1 MGIFLMLTS
10 YETYRIKNVEN
21 IKNTTNH
28 TNVENIKN
36 TTNHTNVENGNHV
49 DIVNVNTVKKYEEVK
64 YLEFDLVYNQY
75 VKKHNSIVF
84 SKLLGSSAKPN
95 ISELPKVV
103 VVQSDLTKGYGN
115 RIPPLVCGFIYS
127 LLSDRLFFIDGYDN
141 FSSYYEKDFE
151 HNWKIVENMYKN
163 SSSRHLHKRNVYN
176 DFQLVA
182 TGNLSNDKTDILY
195 VATWDYACAP
205 ITSNPHYKEWFNK
218 LIPDSRVFTAISLK
232 LIRLHPNI
240 SKQVEIFA
248 DNNFKDYNIGIHLR
262 EKKTTNR
269 LITPIDHFSEVVKM
283 LILGMKNTNITIF
296 VSADSNNGRKKLV
309 NLLDEI
315 IIYNNNSIN
324 IVHTDDNMDAPNPF
338 NSNTGTEI
346 GALIDMKLLSL
357 CDDLVITYG
366 STFGYTAAG
375 WSSKVSHRR
384 GPYVVMPIKN
394 SSDDFWTSDKVW
406 VYGATSNEP
415 CMYLSKW
422 VLDKAD
428 KAISRTFKSNPLW
441 MHYSQCHWPI

>member
-1 MGIFLMLTS
+1 MGCYFILLADFVDHRNIPKTDIL
-10 YETYRIKNVEN
+10 KNEF
-21 IKNTTNH
+21 
-28 TNVENIKN
+28 EPCGYS
-36 TTNHTNVENGNHV
+36 ECG
-49 DIVNVNTVKKYEEVK
+49 YCEE
-64 YLEFDLVYNQY
+64 
-75 VKKHNSIVF
+75 IR
-84 SKLLGSSAKPN
+84 GRPSSKPN
-95 ISELPKVV
+95 TSELPKVV
-103 VVQSDLTKGYGN
+103 VVQTDLTKGYGN

-141 FSSYYEKDFE
+141 FTDYYEKDFE
-151 HNWKIVENMYKN
+151 LDWKIVENMYKN
-163 SSSRHLHKRNVYN
+163 STSRHLHKRNILN
-176 DFQLVA
+176 DFQLMA

-195 VATWDYACAP
+195 VATWDYVCAL

-232 LIRLHPNI
+232 LLRLHPNI

-248 DNNFKDYNIGIHLR
+248 DNNFKDYNIGIHVR

-269 LITPIDHFSEVVKM
+269 LKTPIEHFSEVVKM
-283 LILGMKNTNITIF
+283 LILGMKNMNITIF
-296 VSADSNNGRKKLV
+296 VAADSNN
-309 NLLDEI
+309 
-315 IIYNNNSIN
+315 
-324 IVHTDDNMDAPNPF
+324 VHTDDNMDAPNPY

-366 STFGYTAAG
+366 STFGYTAVG
-375 WSSKVSHRR
+375 WSPKVSHRK

-394 SSDDFWTSDKVW
+394 SSDDFTTSDKVW

-428 KAISRTFKSNPLW
+428 KEISRTFKSNPLW